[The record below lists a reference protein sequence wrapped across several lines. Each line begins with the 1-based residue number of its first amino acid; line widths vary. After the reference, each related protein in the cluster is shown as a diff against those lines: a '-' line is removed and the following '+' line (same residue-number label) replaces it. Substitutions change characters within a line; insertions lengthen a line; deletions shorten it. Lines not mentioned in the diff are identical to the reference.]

1 MTTPTN
7 DGEGFAAGLL
17 GGLGIKTRAHKIA
30 AVGLIPVLILLAMV
44 THDPARAD
52 REVAAASAQSATE
65 ILHTS
70 AIAQCREAVEFTNRR
85 AKMGFDNVKTTK
97 RGDILVEQ
105 PFSVPVFGMAERDNY
120 IARCV
125 LRKNGN
131 FEFGVE
137 SDRRRLG

>member
-1 MTTPTN
+1 MN
-7 DGEGFAAGLL
+7 EFFAGLL
-17 GGLGIKTRAHKIA
+17 SIIGIKTRGHRIA
-30 AVGLIPVLILLAMV
+30 AVGLLVAVVGTSIAMG
-44 THDPARAD
+44 DPNKRID
-52 REVAAASAQSATE
+52 PTPERESKAAATE
-65 ILHTS
+65 ILQQS

-131 FEFGVE
+131 FEFGIE

>member
-1 MTTPTN
+1 MTTPKN

-17 GGLGIKTRAHKIA
+17 SGLGIKTRAHKLA
-30 AVGLIPVLILLAMV
+30 ALGMIPVILLLAAV

-52 REVAAASAQSATE
+52 RSAVADSKVAAWE
-65 ILHTS
+65 ILQQS

-131 FEFGVE
+131 FEFGIE
-137 SDRRRLG
+137 MDRRRLG